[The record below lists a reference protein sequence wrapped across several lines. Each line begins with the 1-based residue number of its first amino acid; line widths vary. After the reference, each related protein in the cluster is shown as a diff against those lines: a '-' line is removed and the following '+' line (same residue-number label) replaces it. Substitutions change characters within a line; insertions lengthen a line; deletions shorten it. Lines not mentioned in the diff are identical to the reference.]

1 MDKTS
6 TAILATVIAIII
18 SIVFSLP
25 VYFLWNECLVD
36 AIDGVNRITWIQ
48 AYGITILFN
57 ILIKTNFETRNNNG

>member
-25 VYFLWNECLVD
+25 VYFLWNECLVY